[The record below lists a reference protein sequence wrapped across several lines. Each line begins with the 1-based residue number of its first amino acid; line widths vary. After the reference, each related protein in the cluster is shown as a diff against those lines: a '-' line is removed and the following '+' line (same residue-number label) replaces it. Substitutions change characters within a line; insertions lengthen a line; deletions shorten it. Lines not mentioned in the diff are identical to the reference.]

1 MKSEKCNPSMC
12 LVFHH
17 VFCFN
22 SVKWLS
28 LWLLDTPCVHSNQ
41 MRGRETFKLS
51 PWSLLN
57 KTKWIFKFQPMSL
70 ILFKY
75 ILSKSGMLSYKC
87 NRTLLESTARD
98 CYCKPCPSS
107 PLVFLRFLSICRH
120 RQVGKE
126 REVLVSLRA
135 EERRKQ
141 IISLTSMRAGSCL
154 CYSLRSPGPK
164 TVPACHT
171 AGAKCLRIVKP

>member
-1 MKSEKCNPSMC
+1 MLWDITAGRLCQSYVRLIPWYLKCWDTQMKSEKCNPSMC

-120 RQVGKE
+120 RRFSLAS
-126 REVLVSLRA
+126 REG
-135 EERRKQ
+135 E
-141 IISLTSMRAGSCL
+141 GSF
-154 CYSLRSPGPK
+154 SEP
-164 TVPACHT
+164 
-171 AGAKCLRIVKP
+171 